1 MTSDECSTSP
11 WVAVPESRER
21 ETLSLLLRNRGIRV
35 IEVPL
40 VTILDAPNPQPV
52 IDWLNRFI
60 ADPPALLILLTG
72 EGLRR
77 LLVLADKVGSR
88 QQFVEKL
95 GQIPTLCR
103 GPKPEKV
110 LQELGLKPAYRAA
123 LATSAGVLSVAQTLD
138 LAGKK
143 VALQLYGEEPNPLLV
158 DGLAKLGAK
167 IDVVAPYVYASKQDE
182 ERVAGFI
189 KSLAAGE
196 VGVLAFTSQ
205 SQLHRLVDVA
215 KQREL
220 QAELAKGM
228 NQTVLA
234 AVGPVVKAQ
243 LEQAGFR
250 VSIMPERLY
259 FMKPLVTEIVRFL
272 GIYQEHGL

>member
-1 MTSDECSTSP
+1 MTSNERSISP

-21 ETLSLLLRNRGIRV
+21 ETLSLLLRNRGIQV

-40 VTILDAPNPQPV
+40 VAILDTPNQQPV
-52 IDWLNRFI
+52 IDWLARFI
-60 ADPPALLILLTG
+60 AEPPALLILLTG

-77 LLVLADKVGSR
+77 LLVLADKMGSR
-88 QQFVEKL
+88 PLFVEKL
-95 GQIPTLCR
+95 AQVPTLCR

-143 VALQLYGEEPNPLLV
+143 VSLQLYGEEPNPLLV
-158 DGLAKLGAK
+158 TGLEKLGATL
-167 IDVVAPYVYASKQDE
+167 DVVAPYVYASEQDE
-182 ERVAGFI
+182 ERVVRFI

-205 SQLHRLVDVA
+205 SQLHRLVAVA
-215 KQREL
+215 EKRQL
-220 QAELAKGM
+220 QPELAKGM
-228 NQTVLA
+228 GQTVLA

-243 LEQAGFR
+243 LEQAGFEVR
-250 VSIMPERLY
+250 IMPERLY

-272 GIYQEHGL
+272 GLDREHQS